1 MTDINS
7 ICVYCG
13 SQPGNDPAFMKA
25 ARVLG
30 THIAKAGIRLIYGGG
45 TYGIMG
51 EVADGVL
58 DAGGEVTGIIP
69 NFLIGHEGRNE
80 DMDKLTEVIVTEN
93 MHERKQTM
101 FERADAFVTLPGG
114 IGTLEEIVEIMTWA
128 QLGRHNK
135 PIVFANVNGYWDHMF
150 AQLDTMKEA
159 GFLHSMQNL
168 KPIIVDDAAKIV
180 ETLLND

>member
-1 MTDINS
+1 MTNINS

-13 SQPGNDPAFMKA
+13 SQPGTDPAFMKA

-30 THIAKAGIRLIYGGG
+30 THIAKANIKLIYGGG
-45 TYGIMG
+45 TYGLMG

-58 DAGGEVTGIIP
+58 DANGEVTGVIP
-69 NFLIGHEGRNE
+69 NFLIGREGRNE
-80 DMDKLTEVIVTEN
+80 DLDKLSEVIVTEN

-114 IGTLEEIVEIMTWA
+114 VGTLEEIVEIMTWA

-150 AQLDTMKEA
+150 AQLATMKEA

-168 KPIIVDDAAKIV
+168 KPIIVDDASKIV
-180 ETLLND
+180 ETLLNN